1 MPLRLSRTL
10 LRVSAIGAVMAASLV
25 PALAVAAR
33 PTQPFAAAA
42 IFPPWWSR
50 DRVEAAIED
59 LGTVTR
65 RGRLPTVVSLTG
77 GADLQR
83 QLLKAGAWVVIDP
96 RLATCASQGPLQ

>member
-1 MPLRLSRTL
+1 MPLRLPRTL
-10 LRVSAIGAVMAASLV
+10 LRVSAITAVMAASLI

-50 DRVEAAIED
+50 DRVEAAVAD

-65 RGRLPTVVSLTG
+65 HGRLPAVVSLMG
-77 GADLQR
+77 GEDLQQ
-83 QLLKAGAWVVIDP
+83 QLLKAGAWIVIDP
-96 RLATCASQGPLQ
+96 RLAACGS